1 MKHRI
6 PVVPALTF
14 RTVKGGKATYETL
27 PGFDDISQVI
37 AMAKHSVEGLD
48 AARRILTQLAH
59 KALKD
64 PTAEKHYRLYQVA
77 LEDIG
82 EKFEHCHESRSFLA
96 RVYE

>member
-6 PVVPALTF
+6 PVVPALTLRRF
-14 RTVKGGKATYETL
+14 KSGKATCETL
-27 PGFDDISQVI
+27 PGFDDISQVM
-37 AMAKHSVEGLD
+37 AMAKHSAEGVH

-59 KALKD
+59 KALKE

-82 EKFEHCHESRSFLA
+82 EKFEHCHESQSFRD
-96 RVYE
+96 RV